1 MERTGTASAAP
12 AANEAPAPEEVL
24 VAETKLAAGA
34 LRLPEALMQG
44 ITETAPAFTL
54 FFFIQATVGLA
65 GVATPFVYLVGIVIM
80 VMLAVTL
87 AQIAKYLSSAGGFY
101 TWVSRGLHPRV
112 GWFVSWLYAW
122 YTPLLPGLVLGLVGY
137 ISDQFFKANY
147 GFSLP
152 WEWWVVGGVAL
163 CALISYRGIRLSGRL
178 LIVSGSIEI
187 VILLVLA
194 IWGLASPGKGGFN
207 LSGFNPS
214 SSPTSHGLYLA
225 VIFAIVAYTGWE
237 SVASLG
243 EETENPERNIGRG
256 MWISVLALG
265 IMFSFFAWGVL
276 VGWGTSQ
283 STSFGAATNSPLL
296 TLAHRY
302 WHGAD
307 IILLVALWNSGFAG
321 SLAIFNQST
330 RMWFGMADT
339 GALPKQLRYVH
350 PKYKTPVGTILAEAV
365 VALIAA
371 FILYQVLYDPLTGF
385 GFYAFALSFAIVF
398 IYSLASIATGAY
410 FWRER
415 RAQFN
420 PVLHL
425 LFPIVTTV
433 ALVWSE
439 YKSVVP
445 LPPAPTR
452 YALWVFVGWAV
463 AGLLILLA
471 MRLAGKEEWL
481 LHAGEAAVLRPE
493 SPEELAHRP
502 VI

>member
-1 MERTGTASAAP
+1 MDQIDTPSAVPPSSAAP
-12 AANEAPAPEEVL
+12 ATDEVL
-24 VAETKLAAGA
+24 VARTRLAGGA
-34 LRLPEALMQG
+34 LRLPEALMQS

-54 FFFIQATVGLA
+54 FFFIQGTVVLA
-65 GVATPFVYLVGIVIM
+65 ALATPFVFLVGIVIM
-80 VMLAVTL
+80 VLLAITL
-87 AQIAKYLSSAGGFY
+87 AQIARYLSSAGGFF

-112 GWFVSWLYAW
+112 GWFIAWLYAL

-137 ISDQFFKANY
+137 ISDQFFQANY

-152 WEWWVVGGVAL
+152 WEWWVLGGVTI
-163 CALISYRGIRLSGRL
+163 CALVSYRGIKLSGRL
-178 LIVSGSIEI
+178 LLIAGSIEI
-187 VILLVLA
+187 VIMLTLA
-194 IWGLASPGKGGFN
+194 VWGLASPGKGGFN
-207 LSGFNPS
+207 LSGFNPNS
-214 SSPTSHGLYLA
+214 APTSHGLYLA

-243 EETENPERNIGRG
+243 EETENPNRNIGIA
-256 MWISVLALG
+256 MWASVLILG

-283 STSFGAATNSPLL
+283 AASFGSATNNPLL

-321 SLAIFNQST
+321 ALALFNQST
-330 RMWFGMADT
+330 RMWFGMADA
-339 GALPKQLRYVH
+339 GALPKQLKYVH
-350 PKYKTPVGTILAEAV
+350 PKYKTPVGTIVTELV

-371 FILYQVLYDPLTGF
+371 FVLYQILYDPFTGF
-385 GFYAFALSFAIVF
+385 GFYAFALGFAIVV
-398 IYSLASIATGAY
+398 IYSAAAIATGAY

-415 RAQFN
+415 RSQFN

-425 LFPIVTTV
+425 VFPAVVTV

-439 YKSVVP
+439 YKAVNP

-452 YALWVFVGWAV
+452 YALWFFVGWAV
-463 AGLLILLA
+463 VGFVILLA
-471 MRLAGKEEWL
+471 MRLAGKEDWL
-481 LHAGEAAVLRPE
+481 IHAGESAVLRPE

-502 VI
+502 PI

>member
-1 MERTGTASAAP
+1 MEQIDTPTAVPPSSDKAATD
-12 AANEAPAPEEVL
+12 EVL
-24 VAETKLAAGA
+24 VAKTRLAGGA
-34 LRLPEALMQG
+34 LRLPEALMQS

-54 FFFIQATVGLA
+54 FFFIQGTVVLA
-65 GVATPFVYLVGIVIM
+65 ALATPFVFLVGIVIM
-80 VMLAVTL
+80 VLLAVTL
-87 AQIAKYLSSAGGFY
+87 AQIARYLSSAGGFF

-112 GWFVSWLYAW
+112 GWFIAWLYAL

-137 ISDQFFKANY
+137 ISDQFFQANY
-147 GFSLP
+147 GFSVP
-152 WEWWVVGGVAL
+152 WEWWVLGGVTI
-163 CALISYRGIRLSGRL
+163 CALISYRGIKLSGRL
-178 LIVSGSIEI
+178 LLITGSVEI
-187 VILLVLA
+187 LIMMTLA
-194 IWGLASPGKGGFN
+194 VWGLASPGKGGFN

-214 SSPTSHGLYLA
+214 TAPTSHGLYLA

-243 EETENPERNIGRG
+243 EETENPNRNIGIA
-256 MWISVLALG
+256 MWASVLLLG
-265 IMFSFFAWGVL
+265 IMFSFFAWGAL

-283 STSFGAATNSPLL
+283 AASFGSATNNPLL

-330 RMWFGMADT
+330 RMWFGMADA
-339 GALPKQLRYVH
+339 GALPKQLKYVH
-350 PKYKTPVGTILAEAV
+350 PKYKTPVGTILTEVV
-365 VALIAA
+365 VAFIAA
-371 FILYQVLYDPLTGF
+371 FVIYQVLYGPLTGF
-385 GFYAFALSFAIVF
+385 GFYAFALGFAIVV
-398 IYSLASIATGAY
+398 IYSVAAIATGAY

-415 RAQFN
+415 RSQFN

-425 LFPIVTTV
+425 LFPVVVTV

-452 YALWVFVGWAV
+452 YALWFFVGWAV
-463 AGLLILLA
+463 AGLVILVA
-471 MRLAGKEEWL
+471 MRLAGKEDWL
-481 LHAGEAAVLRPE
+481 IHAGEAAVLRPE
-493 SPEELAHRP
+493 SSEELAHRP

>member
-1 MERTGTASAAP
+1 MEHIDTPSAVP
-12 AANEAPAPEEVL
+12 PSSDVAATDEVL
-24 VAETKLAAGA
+24 VANTRLAGGA
-34 LRLPEALMQG
+34 LRLPEALMQS

-54 FFFIQATVGLA
+54 FFFIQGTVVLA
-65 GVATPFVYLVGIVIM
+65 ALATPFVFLVGIVIM
-80 VMLAVTL
+80 VLLAITL
-87 AQIAKYLSSAGGFY
+87 AQIAKHLSSAGGFF

-112 GWFVSWLYAW
+112 GWFIAWLYFL

-137 ISDQFFKANY
+137 ISDQFFIANY

-152 WEWWVVGGVAL
+152 WEWWVLGGVTL
-163 CALISYRGIRLSGRL
+163 CALISYRGIKLSGRL
-178 LIVSGSIEI
+178 LLITGSVEI

-194 IWGLASPGKGGFN
+194 VWGLASPGKGGFN

-214 SSPTSHGLYLA
+214 SAPTSHGLYLA

-243 EETENPERNIGRG
+243 EETENPDRNIGIA
-256 MWISVLALG
+256 MWASVLLLG
-265 IMFSFFAWGVL
+265 VMFSFFAWGAL

-283 STSFGAATNSPLL
+283 AASFGSATNNPLL

-307 IILLVALWNSGFAG
+307 IILLIALWNSGFAG
-321 SLAIFNQST
+321 TLAIFNQST
-330 RMWFGMADT
+330 RMWFGMADA
-339 GALPKQLRYVH
+339 GALPKQLKYVH
-350 PKYKTPVGTILAEAV
+350 PKYKTPVGTILAEVV

-371 FILYQVLYDPLTGF
+371 FLLYQVLYDPFTGF
-385 GFYAFALSFAIVF
+385 GVYAFALGFAIVL
-398 IYSLASIATGAY
+398 IYSAAAIATGAY

-415 RAQFN
+415 RSEFN

-425 LFPIVTTV
+425 LFPVVVTV

-439 YKSVVP
+439 YKAVVP

-452 YALWVFVGWAV
+452 YALWFFIGWVVLGFAV
-463 AGLLILLA
+463 LLA
-471 MRLAGKEEWL
+471 MRLAGKEDWL
-481 LHAGEAAVLRPE
+481 IHAGESAVLRPE
-493 SPEELAHRP
+493 SSEELAHRP

>member
-1 MERTGTASAAP
+1 MEQIHTPSAVP
-12 AANEAPAPEEVL
+12 PSSERAATDEVL
-24 VAETKLAAGA
+24 VAKTRLAGGA
-34 LRLPEALMQG
+34 LRLPEALMQS

-54 FFFIQATVGLA
+54 FFFIQGTVVLA
-65 GVATPFVYLVGIVIM
+65 ALATPFVFLVGIVIM

-87 AQIAKYLSSAGGFY
+87 AQIARYLSSAGGFF

-112 GWFVSWLYAW
+112 GWFIAWLYAL

-137 ISDQFFKANY
+137 ISDQFFKARY

-152 WEWWVVGGVAL
+152 WEWWVLGGVTI
-163 CALISYRGIRLSGRL
+163 CALISYRGIKLSGRL
-178 LIVSGSIEI
+178 LLIAGSVEI
-187 VILLVLA
+187 VIMLA
-194 IWGLASPGKGGFN
+194 LAVWGLASPGKGGFN

-214 SSPTSHGLYLA
+214 SAPTSHGLYLA

-243 EETENPERNIGRG
+243 EETENPNRNIGIA
-256 MWISVLALG
+256 MWASVLLLG

-283 STSFGAATNSPLL
+283 AASFGSATNNPLL

-321 SLAIFNQST
+321 SLALFNQST
-330 RMWFGMADT
+330 RMWFGMADA
-339 GALPKQLRYVH
+339 GALPKQLKYVH
-350 PKYKTPVGTILAEAV
+350 PKYKTPVGTILAEVV
-365 VALIAA
+365 VAFIAA
-371 FILYQVLYDPLTGF
+371 FVLYQVLYDPFTGF
-385 GFYAFALSFAIVF
+385 GFYAFALGFAIVL
-398 IYSLASIATGAY
+398 IYSVAAIATGAY

-415 RAQFN
+415 RSEFN

-425 LFPIVTTV
+425 VFPVVVTV

-439 YKSVVP
+439 YKAVVP

-452 YALWVFVGWAV
+452 YALWFFVGWAV
-463 AGLLILLA
+463 AGVVILVA
-471 MRLAGKEEWL
+471 MRLVGKEDWL
-481 LHAGEAAVLRPE
+481 IHAGEGAVLRPE

-502 VI
+502 VV